1 MNVADGLKAVRTR
14 LEEQGAAPETLKF
27 VDLFIKRASLAG
39 AAGASAQSL
48 AQLVRMLIR
57 TKEANGNT
65 VIYNDLA
72 RLEDTMMGQSAE
84 YQARKAAEESKPLP
98 KTKKYYKDLKE
109 KEEREKK
116 PS

>member
-1 MNVADGLKAVRTR
+1 MNVADGLKVVRDR
-14 LEEQGAAPETLKF
+14 LEEQGAAPETLKL
-27 VDLFIKRASLAG
+27 VDLFVKRASMAG

-48 AQLVRMLIR
+48 VQLVRMLIR

-65 VIYNDLA
+65 IIYNDLA

-84 YQARKAAEESKPLP
+84 YQARKAAEDAKPVP
-98 KTKKYYKDLKE
+98 KSKKYYKDLKD
-109 KEEREKK
+109 KEEKK